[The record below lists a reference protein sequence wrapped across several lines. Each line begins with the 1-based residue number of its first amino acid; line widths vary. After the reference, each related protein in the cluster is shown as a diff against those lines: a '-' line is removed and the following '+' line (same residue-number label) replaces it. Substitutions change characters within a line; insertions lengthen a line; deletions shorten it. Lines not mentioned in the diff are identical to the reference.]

1 MMEKAAEVTTA
12 RKPDR
17 REKDKLILSVKLRII
32 ESKFNWVMIEFYSCC
47 KLTPNFVNFIKCL
60 QILNEY
66 SKIFL
71 TSLYLVL

>member
-17 REKDKLILSVKLRII
+17 RGKNELILSVKLIII
-32 ESKFNWVMIEFYSCC
+32 ESQFNWVTIEFYSCC
-47 KLTPNFVNFIKCL
+47 KLTPNFVNFIKYL